1 MRRNDVASTSVRH
14 HLDDMCPL
22 GIFHKK
28 VKREILYWKIDYI
41 VMFHMY
47 KHANYQIE
55 YACIMQIGFQEV
67 RYVNINGHVFL
78 WSHTL
83 FK

>member
-1 MRRNDVASTSVRH
+1 MRFNDVASMSVCH
-14 HLDDMCPL
+14 HLDGMCPL
-22 GIFHKK
+22 GIFQEK

-41 VMFHMY
+41 VIFMY

-78 WSHTL
+78 GSHRL